1 MSSGWGPWRAMLPVW
16 LPAVLLCLASMAVY
30 GWLSSES
37 LGREAQLR
45 NDVEELE
52 ADFDDLKR
60 IRQGA
65 AGERQQVADLE
76 LELQRLQDEVFGSLD
91 DRLTGILRATGS
103 STHDAGLRV
112 GRFSYSSEDNSDL
125 KLVRFGIQF
134 TVSGEYPQVR
144 RMLGAQGASPEFLVV
159 DRISFTGEEGMTTR
173 ELRIG
178 VRLATYLAHVDREK
192 LLELTGPLAEHEPV
206 SSVKNEEANDG

>member
-1 MSSGWGPWRAMLPVW
+1 MSGGWGPWRAMLPVW
-16 LPAVLLCLASMAVY
+16 LPAVLLCLASMVVY

-45 NDVEELE
+45 KDIEELE
-52 ADFDDLKR
+52 SDLDDLRR
-60 IRQGA
+60 IQHGA

-76 LELQRLQDEVFGSLD
+76 LELQGLQDEVFGSLD
-91 DRLTGILRATGS
+91 DRLTGILRAVGT

-112 GRFSYSSEDNSDL
+112 GRYTYSSDESKDL
-125 KLVRFGIQF
+125 ELVRFGIQF

-144 RMLGAQGASPEFLVV
+144 RMLGALQASPEFLVV
-159 DRISFTGEEGMTTR
+159 NRISFSGEEGMTTR

-178 VRLATYLAHVDREK
+178 VLLATYLAHADREM
-192 LLELTGPLAEHEPV
+192 LRELTGTPAENRPA
-206 SSVKNEEANDG
+206 SKEEATDG